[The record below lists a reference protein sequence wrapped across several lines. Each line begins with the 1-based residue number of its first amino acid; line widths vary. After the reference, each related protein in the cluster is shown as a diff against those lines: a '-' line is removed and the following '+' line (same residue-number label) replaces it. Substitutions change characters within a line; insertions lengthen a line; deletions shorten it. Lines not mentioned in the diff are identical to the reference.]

1 MNPTHLIYLLFLIEL
16 ILSGFWYIGS
26 AVTAI
31 FLLIAGV
38 VGCRAVFAR
47 HAWQA
52 YALSKLMLVYL
63 AWLFIV
69 ALSSAVP
76 QTSMMKLAS
85 LAGLP
90 VMYLVASNTPTF
102 AEIWHNLRIVFF
114 LTGVG
119 LAAWAIWQV
128 INHVGYGHAVGPL
141 IDRNLFAALINVL
154 WFPVAFLFLTGKSTS
169 YRWMPLLLGGGLFV
183 MSTALFATASRGG
196 IATWLLLL
204 PILLWAGYRHTQS
217 RRLVAMI
224 PLIALLAYL
233 CSVLLLDTSVADRSF
248 QLAQD
253 PSTNARLLLWQS
265 TIQMVQAHPFSGTGW
280 GSFVN
285 YYPAYRSPLENSS
298 AGFFA
303 HNDYLQLAAEGGVPA
318 LLLQLGV
325 LLGVLFQ
332 LKRSLK
338 RAADA
343 AGLESTALL
352 LGVLALFIH
361 AGVNFIFYVAFM
373 NILAGLY
380 LARAAQLTD
389 TPCTISVSSFEQIN
403 LPVKRLL
410 ASFIILFIA
419 APFGLNLVAQSLN
432 SQSNIK
438 LTNLLTPDV
447 TAYKIAKFITVI
459 QPQERIAQEIVL
471 QTAELALLDSAFIS
485 SVGGDFQRELLNETL
500 QRFASVRA
508 QTANNPDVGVREA
521 KILMAYHTTLDS
533 YITDGKT
540 TDGNAAYAKAHQVLS
555 ANLQAD
561 PYHTNSFIT
570 LARLQVAEGHRAAAL
585 YTLQQAKPHVLKHR
599 DQQFIVIE
607 TLRQLAAP
615 KVISE
620 LDDIEKQ
627 LRLYRPASETG
638 KPLILPARFNENID
652 ARLNVIAGQ
661 IQQAH

>member
-16 ILSGFWYIGS
+16 ILSGFLYILYIGS

-47 HAWQA
+47 HAWQT

-76 QTSMMKLAS
+76 QTSMMTLAT

-102 AEIWHNLRIVFF
+102 AEIWRHLRSF
-114 LTGVG
+114 LFVMGVG

-128 INHVGYGHAVGPL
+128 TYHVGDGQAVGPL
-141 IDRNLFAALINVL
+141 GDRNVFAALMNLL
-154 WFPVAFLFLTGKSTS
+154 WFPVAYLFLTGKSTS
-169 YRWMPLLLGGGLFV
+169 YRWMLLLGGGLFV

-204 PILLWAGYRHTQS
+204 PILLWAGYHNTQS
-217 RRLVAMI
+217 RRLVAII

-233 CSVLLLDTSVADRSF
+233 CSALLLHTSVADRTF

-265 TIQMVQAHPFSGTGW
+265 SIQMTLAHPFTGTGW
-280 GSFVN
+280 GSFVS
-285 YYPAYRSPLENSS
+285 YYPAYRSPLENDS

-303 HNDYLQLAAEGGVPA
+303 HNDYLQLAAEGGIAA
-318 LLLQLGV
+318 LLLQLGM

-338 RAADA
+338 HAADA
-343 AGLESTALL
+343 ASLESTALL

-361 AGVNFIFYVAFM
+361 AWVNFIFYFEFM
-373 NILAGLY
+373 TILAGLY

-389 TPCTISVSSFEQIN
+389 TPHIIMIPSFGQIS

-410 ASFIILFIA
+410 AGFIVLLIA
-419 APFGLNLVAQSLN
+419 APFGLNLIAQSLN

-438 LTNLLTPDV
+438 LTNLLTPNV
-447 TAYKIAKFITVI
+447 TAYKIAKLITAI
-459 QPQERIAQEIVL
+459 CPQERIAQEVVL
-471 QTAELALLDSAFIS
+471 QTAELALADSAFIS
-485 SVGGDFQRELLNETL
+485 RVGGDFQRELLKETL
-500 QRFASVRA
+500 QRFDAVRA
-508 QTANNPDVGVREA
+508 QTANSPSVGVRQA
-521 KILMAYHTTLDS
+521 KILMAHHATLGDD
-533 YITDGKT
+533 I
-540 TDGNAAYAKAHQVLS
+540 AYTKAHQVLS
-555 ANLQAD
+555 DNLQAD
-561 PYHTNSFIT
+561 PYHINSIIM
-570 LARLQVAEGHRAAAL
+570 LARLQAAEGHRAAAL
-585 YTLQQAKPHVLKHR
+585 YTLQRAKPRILKRR
-599 DQQFIVIE
+599 DQQFIAVEI
-607 TLRQLAAP
+607 LRQLAAP
-615 KVISE
+615 KVILE

-627 LRLYRPASETG
+627 LRLYRSAAEAG
-638 KPLILPARFNENID
+638 KSLTLPARFNEDID
-652 ARLNVIAGQ
+652 ARLKVIAGQ
-661 IQQAH
+661 IQQAYLP